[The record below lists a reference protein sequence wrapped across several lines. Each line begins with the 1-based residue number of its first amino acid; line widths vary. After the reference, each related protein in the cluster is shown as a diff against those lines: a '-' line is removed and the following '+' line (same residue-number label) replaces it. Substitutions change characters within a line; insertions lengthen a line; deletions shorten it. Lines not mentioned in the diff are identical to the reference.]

1 MQETESNSSYNKWW
15 AFLVVRIQEGSK
27 GDRQTW
33 LMHKTRNHRTPGT
46 LSLELDPGWLLGL
59 GSWSQAMFNRVQTKP
74 NQTSAVRKQYML
86 LPILLKPPYLP
97 LSPQLS
103 SALWL
108 PPRCGVPAASPLRL
122 VMTLTS
128 HWPHPCTHGFPP
140 HIRSA
145 SSLPAVYGV
154 CPGQVPK
161 RESDWFSSPH
171 IAQAS
176 DWLAALGSGGTTRP
190 ISSDHWDQVTW

>member
-1 MQETESNSSYNKWW
+1 MWSLLRVQLGSVHGDARFCSGALVVFSHFLLVGYVLFMQETESNSSYNKWW

-33 LMHKTRNHRTPGT
+33 LMHKTRNHRTPWT

-97 LSPQLS
+97 LLS
-103 SALWL
+103 
-108 PPRCGVPAASPLRL
+108 AAFLCLMASTPLRRSCGL
-122 VMTLTS
+122 STQAC
-128 HWPHPCTHGFPP
+128 HDPH
-140 HIRSA
+140 
-145 SSLPAVYGV
+145 
-154 CPGQVPK
+154 
-161 RESDWFSSPH
+161 
-171 IAQAS
+171 
-176 DWLAALGSGGTTRP
+176 
-190 ISSDHWDQVTW
+190 